1 MRKRISKRKKLIFLT
16 KSVRLDEWVESGGRG
31 RGEEGE
37 RKEDGKG
44 MEAGKAAIG
53 LRVVILMVMMIISVN
68 FFL

>member
-1 MRKRISKRKKLIFLT
+1 M
-16 KSVRLDEWVESGGRG
+16 ESGGRG